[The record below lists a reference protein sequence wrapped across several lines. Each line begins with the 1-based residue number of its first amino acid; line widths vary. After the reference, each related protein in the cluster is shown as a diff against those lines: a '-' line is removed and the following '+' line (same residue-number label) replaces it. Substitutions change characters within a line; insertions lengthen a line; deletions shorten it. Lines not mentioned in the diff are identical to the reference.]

1 MGQICNLLK
10 CFKGRLLIAVKVVIW
25 HKKCIK
31 GCIFAE
37 MWKNRAFS
45 MFSFHLP
52 YEMPPKPKTRTLGV
66 SPKLSDLENLGRTS
80 PYSLES
86 SCKRSLETYLFDI
99 KFVFQACYES
109 CAPDRLVTVHIFRSR
124 ILMILTRTK

>member
-1 MGQICNLLK
+1 
-10 CFKGRLLIAVKVVIW
+10 
-25 HKKCIK
+25 
-31 GCIFAE
+31 
-37 MWKNRAFS
+37 

-86 SCKRSLETYLFDI
+86 SYKRSLETYLFDI
-99 KFVFQACYES
+99 KVTRYRS
-109 CAPDRLVTVHIFRSR
+109 CAPDRLGYETVNDLQGNLR
-124 ILMILTRTK
+124 